1 MSQFMKIYHKTLFSP
16 KVTSYKETV
25 KYSFKRHTPLPDG
38 NITVYVYVKKDYIE
52 KKLEF
57 E

>member
-1 MSQFMKIYHKTLFSP
+1 MKIYHKTLFFSP